1 VTPILRRLDL
11 TQTDC
16 LDNLRLLPEWQLQL
30 EENAMTDPPRHPGTD
45 GNGGP
50 GPEGPGGASR
60 WRVVLGVTIAIALL
74 VLIVLLHATG
84 TIGPGA
90 H

>member
-1 VTPILRRLDL
+1 
-11 TQTDC
+11 
-16 LDNLRLLPEWQLQL
+16 
-30 EENAMTDPPRHPGTD
+30 MTEPLRHPGTD

-50 GPEGPGGASR
+50 GTEGSPGGASR
-60 WRVVLGVTIAIALL
+60 WKVVLGVTIAVALL
-74 VLIVLLHATG
+74 VLIILLHTTG

>member
-1 VTPILRRLDL
+1 
-11 TQTDC
+11 
-16 LDNLRLLPEWQLQL
+16 
-30 EENAMTDPPRHPGTD
+30 MTDPPRHPGTE

-50 GPEGPGGASR
+50 GPEESPGSR
-60 WRVVLGVTIAIALL
+60 WRIVLGVTIAIALL
-74 VLIVLLHATG
+74 MLIVLLHLTG

>member
-1 VTPILRRLDL
+1 
-11 TQTDC
+11 
-16 LDNLRLLPEWQLQL
+16 
-30 EENAMTDPPRHPGTD
+30 MSDPPRHPGTD

-50 GPEGPGGASR
+50 GLERSPSGASR
-60 WRVVLGVTIAIALL
+60 RMVVLGVTIAIALL
-74 VLIVLLHATG
+74 VAIVLLHLTG

>member
-1 VTPILRRLDL
+1 
-11 TQTDC
+11 
-16 LDNLRLLPEWQLQL
+16 
-30 EENAMTDPPRHPGTD
+30 MTDPPRHPGTN

-50 GPEGPGGASR
+50 GPEGPPGGASR
-60 WRVVLGVTIAIALL
+60 RRVVLGVTIAIALL
-74 VLIVLLHATG
+74 ALIVLLHVTG